1 LHSQAFNVEPS
12 SREELS
18 SAIKKLEDLITE
30 GEELLSW
37 EKLPANSYKMTN
49 RPTTYKTAP
58 TPPPDVFVFGR
69 DNDVKTITGML
80 RDTPAAGEPG
90 PSTTKCYSVVAIH
103 GLPGS
108 GKTTLAQSVCK
119 VERDV
124 GYFNI
129 IMWIHVSQNFT
140 VEAVTS
146 EMFEAASGKGC
157 NKVRNLGVLQTELMK
172 ELKGKKFLLVL
183 DDFWKT
189 DVTMLDTLLAPL
201 TAGDSGSKILV
212 TTRFEDVAKALLGAQ
227 NLFPIP

>member
-1 LHSQAFNVEPS
+1 MHSQAFNVEPS

-58 TPPPDVFVFGR
+58 TPPPAVFGR
-69 DNDVKTITGML
+69 DNDVQKIRGML
-80 RDTPAAGEPG
+80 HDTPAAGEPG
-90 PSTTKCYSVVAIH
+90 PTVVAIH

-108 GKTTLAQSVCK
+108 GKTTLAVAQSVCK
-119 VERDV
+119 VGREV

-146 EMFEAASGKGC
+146 EMFEAASGEECKV
-157 NKVRNLGVLQTELMK
+157 VRNLSKLQDQLREKL
-172 ELKGKKFLLVL
+172 EHKKFLLVL

-189 DVTMLDTLLAPL
+189 DVRTLDTLLSPL

-212 TTRFEDVAKALLGAQ
+212 TT
-227 NLFPIP
+227 